1 MHYLTKED
9 LKGGLGVG
17 LKVTEQVPWHAL
29 GAVNCV
35 A

>member
-17 LKVTEQVPWHAL
+17 LKVTEQVPWHAE
-29 GAVNCV
+29 
-35 A
+35 